1 MKNSPIDSKNAGQRN
16 ENLILSMLFE
26 HEKLSQAQLCNLA
39 EIGSSTA
46 STIVTRLRDK
56 GFITETPG
64 QSATRGPKPVVLEL
78 NPDCRYTVG
87 VEINPSHLFIGLFN
101 FKSQMKD
108 KIRISLGSDH
118 SLENVLD
125 QLSVN
130 VPGLLNRNKIEH
142 TKVIGVGI
150 TLSGSVS
157 PDGCVSLS
165 SPLGW
170 KNVHL
175 KKHLQPFFDFP
186 VSVYSNRVR
195 LLSEFAI
202 SADLA
207 SKNILYLN
215 LADGVG
221 STVYMDGNL
230 ISGATGRY
238 GEIGHIV
245 VEPDGPLCGC
255 GQKGCLEA
263 LISGPALTNKIR
275 NESGKI
281 PSSCFPVTDSSDI
294 PEEFLKQWSKSAD
307 DGDSYALALRDYVA
321 GYFARATCML
331 INCYDPE
338 VIVLAGYVSLHFH
351 EYFAERIRDT
361 MQTNVYEYSLRKIQI
376 IPARAGENALITGVS
391 IATRQRL
398 LGWLV

>member
-1 MKNSPIDSKNAGQRN
+1 MKNGPIDSKNAGQRN
-16 ENLILSMLFE
+16 ERLILSMLFE
-26 HEKLSQAQLCNLA
+26 HKQLSQSQLCRLVG
-39 EIGSSTA
+39 IGSSTA
-46 STIVTRLRDK
+46 STIVARLREK
-56 GFITETPG
+56 GLITETPG
-64 QSATRGPKPVVLEL
+64 QSTARGPKPVVLRL

-87 VEINPSHLFIGLFN
+87 VEINPSHLFIGVFN
-101 FKSQMKD
+101 FEGHLKD
-108 KIRISLGSDH
+108 KISISLGYDH

-125 QLSVN
+125 LLSVN
-130 VPGLLNRNKIEH
+130 VPGLLNRNKIENE
-142 TKVIGVGI
+142 KIIGAGI

-175 KKHLQPFFDFP
+175 KEQLQPFFDFP

-221 STVYMDGNL
+221 STVYMDGKL
-230 ISGATGRY
+230 ISGSTGRY

-263 LISGPALTNKIR
+263 MISGPALANKIR
-275 NESGKI
+275 NESDKT
-281 PSSCFPVTDSSDI
+281 SSACFTETDGSDI
-294 PEEFLKQWSKSAD
+294 PEEFLKQWFRAAD
-307 DGDSYALALRDYVA
+307 NSDSYALDLRDYVA
-321 GYFARATCML
+321 GHFVRAACML

-338 VIVLAGYVSLHFH
+338 VIILAGYVGLHFH
-351 EYFAERIRDT
+351 EHFAERIGEA
-361 MQTNVYEYSLRKIQI
+361 MQKSVYESSLRNIRI
-376 IPARAGENALITGVS
+376 MPARAGEDALITGVS

-398 LGWLV
+398 LDWLA

>member
-16 ENLILSMLFE
+16 EKLILSMLFE
-26 HEKLSQAQLCNLA
+26 HKKLSQAQLCSLA
-39 EIGSSTA
+39 GIGSSTA
-46 STIVTRLRDK
+46 STIVARLREK
-56 GFITETPG
+56 GLITETPG
-64 QSATRGPKPVVLEL
+64 QSTTRGPKPIVLQL

-101 FKSQMKD
+101 FKGQMKD
-108 KIRISLGSDH
+108 KIRISLGKDH

-125 QLSVN
+125 LLSVN
-130 VPGLLNRNKIEH
+130 VPGLLNRNKIEN
-142 TKVIGVGI
+142 TKVIGAGI

-157 PDGCVSLS
+157 PDGRVSLS

-170 KNVHL
+170 KDVHL
-175 KKHLQPFFDFP
+175 KEHLQPFFDFP

-195 LLSEFAI
+195 LLSEFVI
-202 SADLA
+202 SEDLA

-221 STVYMDGNL
+221 STVYMDGKL

-275 NESGKI
+275 NESDKM
-281 PSSCFPVTDSSDI
+281 SSACFSGADSSEI
-294 PEEFLKQWSKSAD
+294 PEEFLKQWSRAAD
-307 DGDSYALALRDYVA
+307 DGDSYALALRDYA
-321 GYFARATCML
+321 AEYFARATCML

-338 VIVLAGYVSLHFH
+338 VIILAGYVSLHFH
-351 EYFAERIRDT
+351 EYFAECIRET
-361 MQTNVYEYSLRKIQI
+361 MQTNVYESSLRNIQI
-376 IPARAGENALITGVS
+376 MPARAGEDALITGVS

-398 LGWLV
+398 LDWLV

>member
-1 MKNSPIDSKNAGQRN
+1 M
-16 ENLILSMLFE
+16 
-26 HEKLSQAQLCNLA
+26 
-39 EIGSSTA
+39 
-46 STIVTRLRDK
+46 
-56 GFITETPG
+56 
-64 QSATRGPKPVVLEL
+64 
-78 NPDCRYTVG
+78 G

-101 FKSQMKD
+101 FKGQMKD

-125 QLSVN
+125 LLSVN
-130 VPGLLNRNKIEH
+130 VPGLLNRNKIEN
-142 TKVIGVGI
+142 TKVIGAGI

-170 KNVHL
+170 KDVHL
-175 KKHLQPFFDFP
+175 KEHLQPFFDFP

-221 STVYMDGNL
+221 STVYANGKL
-230 ISGATGRY
+230 VSGSTGRY
-238 GEIGHIV
+238 GEIGHII
-245 VEPDGPLCGC
+245 VEPDGPVCGC

-263 LISGPALTNKIR
+263 FISGPAITNKIR
-275 NESGKI
+275 NESGET
-281 PSSCFPVTDSSDI
+281 SSTCFDGMGHSDI
-294 PEEFLKQWSKSAD
+294 PEEFLKGWSEAAGS
-307 DGDSYALALRDYVA
+307 GDSYAIALRDYTA
-321 GYFARATCML
+321 GYFTQAACML

-338 VIVLAGYVSLHFH
+338 VIILAGYVSLHFH
-351 EYFAERIRDT
+351 EYFAERIRET
-361 MQTNVYEYSLRKIQI
+361 MQTNVYESSLRNIQI
-376 IPARAGENALITGVS
+376 MPARAGEDALITGAS

-398 LGWLV
+398 LG

>member
-1 MKNSPIDSKNAGQRN
+1 MKNGPIDSKNAGQRN
-16 ENLILSMLFE
+16 EKLILSMLVE
-26 HEKLSQAQLCNLA
+26 HEKLSQAQLCTLA
-39 EIGSSTA
+39 GIGSSTA
-46 STIVTRLRDK
+46 STIVARLREK
-56 GFITETPG
+56 GLIIETPG
-64 QSATRGPKPVVLEL
+64 HSTTRGPKPVVLEL

-101 FKSQMKD
+101 FKGQMKD

-118 SLENVLD
+118 SLETVLD
-125 QLSVN
+125 LLSVN
-130 VPGLLNRNKIEH
+130 VPGLLNRNRIENA
-142 TKVIGVGI
+142 KVIGVGV

-170 KNVHL
+170 KDVHL
-175 KKHLQPFFDFP
+175 KEHLQPFFEFP

-221 STVYMDGNL
+221 STVYMDGKL
-230 ISGATGRY
+230 ISGSTGRY

-245 VEPDGPLCGC
+245 VEPDGPICGC

-263 LISGPALTNKIR
+263 FISGPALANKIR
-275 NESGKI
+275 NESDKAL
-281 PSSCFPVTDSSDI
+281 SACFDGTDGSDI
-294 PEEFLKQWSKSAD
+294 PEEFLKGWSGAAEN
-307 DGDSYALALRDYVA
+307 GDSYALALRDYVA
-321 GYFARATCML
+321 DHFAQAACML

-338 VIVLAGYVSLHFH
+338 VIILAGYVSLHFH
-351 EYFAERIRDT
+351 EYFAERIREK
-361 MQTNVYEYSLRKIQI
+361 MQQNVYESSLRKIQI
-376 IPARAGENALITGVS
+376 IPARAGEDALITGVS
-391 IATRQRL
+391 IAIRQRL
-398 LGWLV
+398 LD

>member
-1 MKNSPIDSKNAGQRN
+1 
-16 ENLILSMLFE
+16 
-26 HEKLSQAQLCNLA
+26 
-39 EIGSSTA
+39 
-46 STIVTRLRDK
+46 
-56 GFITETPG
+56 
-64 QSATRGPKPVVLEL
+64 
-78 NPDCRYTVG
+78 
-87 VEINPSHLFIGLFN
+87 
-101 FKSQMKD
+101 MKD

-125 QLSVN
+125 LLSVN
-130 VPGLLNRNKIEH
+130 VPGLLNRNKIEN

-175 KKHLQPFFDFP
+175 KEHLQPFFEFP

-221 STVYMDGNL
+221 STVYMDGKL
-230 ISGATGRY
+230 ISGANGRY

-263 LISGPALTNKIR
+263 LISGPALINKIR
-275 NESGKI
+275 NESDGISAPCFAGKDN
-281 PSSCFPVTDSSDI
+281 CNI
-294 PEEFLKQWSKSAD
+294 PEEFLMQWSRAAD
-307 DGDSYALALRDYVA
+307 DGDKYALSLRDYVA
-321 GYFARATCML
+321 AHFSRAACML

-338 VIVLAGYVSLHFH
+338 VIVLAGYVCLHFH
-351 EYFAERIRDT
+351 EYFAECIRET
-361 MQTNVYEYSLRKIQI
+361 MQTNVYENSLRNIQI
-376 IPARAGENALITGVS
+376 MPARAGEDALITGVS
-391 IATRQRL
+391 IAARQRL
-398 LGWLV
+398 LGWPV